1 MNLPWLVLVNL
12 LLVTRLRLL
21 LKDGRASGR
30 YISIATGVQAL
41 TFLTFLSS
49 FAQVIGII
57 FLAVCGYCWW
67 LAESKRPVREL
78 PAIRF
83 LMLVVHVLAFA
94 VVSAYGE
101 GLVFRDWHLLS
112 NALNRYLPIRALM
125 SATDWTVVNIHT
137 CGILL
142 CFNETNLLVRW
153 LIETLELR
161 PKAPVK
167 TRDEAIGPSLEYNRG
182 RVIGVL
188 ERIILL
194 TLILQ
199 NQFGAIGFVLGAKT
213 LARFKDLDDRTFAE
227 YFLVGTL
234 ASLIAAGLVAFAV
247 AYALSLHN
255 TAVNL
260 RAFEMMNTN

>member
-1 MNLPWLVLVNL
+1 M
-12 LLVTRLRLL
+12 
-21 LKDGRASGR
+21 
-30 YISIATGVQAL
+30 QAL
-41 TFLTFLSS
+41 TFLTFSGG
-49 FAQVIGII
+49 FAQVIGVI
-57 FLAVCGYCWW
+57 FLALCAYGWW
-67 LAESKRPVREL
+67 WAESKCRISDL
-78 PAIRF
+78 PAVR
-83 LMLVVHVLAFA
+83 LLVLVVHVLGFL

-101 GLVFRDWHLLS
+101 GLGSRDWHYLS
-112 NALNRYLPIRALM
+112 NPLNRHLPIRALM

-153 LIETLELR
+153 LIETLQLR
-161 PKAPVK
+161 PKAQVK

-188 ERIILL
+188 ERIIMF

-234 ASLIAAGLVAFAV
+234 ASLIAAGLIAFAV
-247 AYALSLHN
+247 AYALSLHS
-255 TAVNL
+255 TALNL
-260 RAFEMMNTN
+260 RAFEIMNTQ